1 MISKDKAHDLAR
13 STGWLALQSVKL
25 QDEVI
30 SRCHLRNFREK
41 ETLFHVGDPYAG
53 LYCLVDGVVRIEF
66 AAGGGDYKIAS
77 VAQPVFWFGE
87 GASFRRGSY
96 LITTVAQKPVSALD
110 LPHQDFERL
119 IETPAYCRALAL
131 LSVDHFDEC
140 LQLLGQLLIGDVEQR
155 IAVRLAM
162 LAEGLNGAPPVV
174 HVTQSDLAEM
184 CGLSRPT
191 VQQALASLQRRGLV
205 KPGYRKIEI
214 LDAERLVSRHERGAE
229 PSSRAGGDFS

>member
-1 MISKDKAHDLAR
+1 MISKDKAQDLAR
-13 STGWLALQSVKL
+13 SSGWLSSQSAKL
-25 QDEVI
+25 QDDVL
-30 SRCHLRNFREK
+30 SRCHLRTFREK
-41 ETLFHVGDPYAG
+41 ETIFHVGDLCTG

-87 GASFRRGSY
+87 GAAFRRGAY
-96 LITTVAQKPVSALD
+96 LVTVAAQRPLTALH

-119 IETPAYCRALAL
+119 IETPSHCRAFAL

-140 LQLLGQLLIGDVEQR
+140 LQLLGQLLIGDVEHR
-155 IAVRLAM
+155 IAVRLAL

-191 VQQALASLQRRGLV
+191 VQQALASLERRGLV
-205 KPGYRKIEI
+205 RPGYRKIEI
-214 LDAERLVSRHERGAE
+214 LDAERLVRRHESEAE
-229 PSSRAGGDFS
+229 PSSRAG